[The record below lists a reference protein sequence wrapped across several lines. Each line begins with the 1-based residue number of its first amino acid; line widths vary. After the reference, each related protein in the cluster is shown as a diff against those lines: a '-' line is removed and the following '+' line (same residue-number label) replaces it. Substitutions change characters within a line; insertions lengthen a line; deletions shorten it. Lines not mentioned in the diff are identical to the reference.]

1 MKKYFKIITFI
12 FVSNILFSIANAGS
26 DGSLEIGS
34 KSGSSEINDCFEK
47 INRGIFA
54 FNQGLDKVIFKP
66 VASVY
71 RTLPSPIKTGV
82 SNSLDNLSN
91 LLTIPNNLPPLTRDG
106 SVIAKTAVPKIM
118 LSLSI
123 INFFG
128 AYYVTL
134 VDYIPYEA
142 MYGHIL
148 LGIFPLAPAYFI
160 LFDKIE
166 IVDK

>member
-1 MKKYFKIITFI
+1 MILKSIISGLCILAVIYGIAVKSRLYFNIGY
-12 FVSNILFSIANAGS
+12 FVF
-26 DGSLEIGS
+26 
-34 KSGSSEINDCFEK
+34 
-47 INRGIFA
+47 GIFIV
-54 FNQGLDKVIFKP
+54 FNELNLF
-66 VASVY
+66 ASSNDIIHL
-71 RTLPSPIKTGV
+71 TLAALWSIQV
-82 SNSLDNLSN
+82 V
-91 LLTIPNNLPPLTRDG
+91 LTIPNSLPALTRDG
-106 SVIAKTAVPKIM
+106 SIVAKSAIPKIM

-134 VDYIPYEA
+134 VDYIPYNA

>member
-1 MKKYFKIITFI
+1 MILKSIISGLCILAVIYGIAVKSRMYFNIGY
-12 FVSNILFSIANAGS
+12 FVFGILIVFDQIKLLASSNDLIHLALAALWSI
-26 DGSLEIGS
+26 
-34 KSGSSEINDCFEK
+34 
-47 INRGIFA
+47 
-54 FNQGLDKVIFKP
+54 QV
-66 VASVY
+66 V
-71 RTLPSPIKTGV
+71 
-82 SNSLDNLSN
+82 
-91 LLTIPNNLPPLTRDG
+91 LTIPNSLPALTRDG
-106 SVIAKTAVPKIM
+106 SIVAKSAIPKIM

>member
-1 MKKYFKIITFI
+1 MILKSIISGLCILAVIYGIAIKSRLYFNIGY
-12 FVSNILFSIANAGS
+12 FVF
-26 DGSLEIGS
+26 
-34 KSGSSEINDCFEK
+34 
-47 INRGIFA
+47 GIFIV
-54 FNQGLDKVIFKP
+54 FNELNLF
-66 VASVY
+66 AS
-71 RTLPSPIKTGV
+71 
-82 SNSLDNLSN
+82 SNDIIHLALAALWSIQVV
-91 LLTIPNNLPPLTRDG
+91 LTIPNSLPALTRDG
-106 SVIAKTAVPKIM
+106 SIVAKSAIPKIM

-148 LGIFPLAPAYFI
+148 FGIFPLAPAYFI

>member
-1 MKKYFKIITFI
+1 MILKSIISGLCILAVIYGIVVKSRLYFNIGY
-12 FVSNILFSIANAGS
+12 FVF
-26 DGSLEIGS
+26 
-34 KSGSSEINDCFEK
+34 
-47 INRGIFA
+47 GIFIV
-54 FNQGLDKVIFKP
+54 LDQLTLF
-66 VASVY
+66 AS
-71 RTLPSPIKTGV
+71 
-82 SNSLDNLSN
+82 SNDIIHLALAALWSTQVV
-91 LLTIPNNLPPLTRDG
+91 LTIPNKLPPLTRDG

-118 LSLSI
+118 VCLSI

>member
-1 MKKYFKIITFI
+1 MILKSIISGLCILAVVYGIAIKSRMYFNIGY
-12 FVSNILFSIANAGS
+12 FVFGILIVFDQINLLASSNDLIHLALAALWSI
-26 DGSLEIGS
+26 
-34 KSGSSEINDCFEK
+34 
-47 INRGIFA
+47 
-54 FNQGLDKVIFKP
+54 QV
-66 VASVY
+66 V
-71 RTLPSPIKTGV
+71 
-82 SNSLDNLSN
+82 
-91 LLTIPNNLPPLTRDG
+91 LTIPNSLPALTRDG
-106 SVIAKTAVPKIM
+106 SIVAKSAIPKIM

>member
-1 MKKYFKIITFI
+1 MILKSIISGLCILAVVYGIAVKSRMYFNIGY
-12 FVSNILFSIANAGS
+12 FVFGILIVFDQINLLASSNDLIHLALAALWSI
-26 DGSLEIGS
+26 
-34 KSGSSEINDCFEK
+34 
-47 INRGIFA
+47 
-54 FNQGLDKVIFKP
+54 QV
-66 VASVY
+66 V
-71 RTLPSPIKTGV
+71 
-82 SNSLDNLSN
+82 
-91 LLTIPNNLPPLTRDG
+91 LTIPNSLPALTRDG
-106 SVIAKTAVPKIM
+106 SIVAKSAIPKIM

>member
-1 MKKYFKIITFI
+1 MILKSIISGLCILAVVYGIAVKSRIYFNIGY
-12 FVSNILFSIANAGS
+12 FVFGILIVFDQLNLFASSNDLIHLALAALWSI
-26 DGSLEIGS
+26 
-34 KSGSSEINDCFEK
+34 
-47 INRGIFA
+47 
-54 FNQGLDKVIFKP
+54 QV
-66 VASVY
+66 V
-71 RTLPSPIKTGV
+71 
-82 SNSLDNLSN
+82 
-91 LLTIPNNLPPLTRDG
+91 LTIPNSLPALTRDG
-106 SVIAKTAVPKIM
+106 SIVAKSAIPKIM

-134 VDYIPYEA
+134 VDYIPYDA

-148 LGIFPLAPAYFI
+148 LGIFPIAPAYFI

>member
-1 MKKYFKIITFI
+1 MILKSIVSVLCILAVIYGIVVKSRKYFNIGY
-12 FVSNILFSIANAGS
+12 FVF
-26 DGSLEIGS
+26 
-34 KSGSSEINDCFEK
+34 
-47 INRGIFA
+47 GIFIV
-54 FNQGLDKVIFKP
+54 FDQLTLF
-66 VASVY
+66 AS
-71 RTLPSPIKTGV
+71 
-82 SNSLDNLSN
+82 SNDIIHLALAALWSTQVV
-91 LLTIPNNLPPLTRDG
+91 LTIPNNLPPLTRDG

-134 VDYIPYEA
+134 VDYIPFEA

>member
-1 MKKYFKIITFI
+1 MILKSIISGLCILAVVYGIAVKSRMYFNIGY
-12 FVSNILFSIANAGS
+12 FVFGILIVFDQIKLLASSNDLIHLALAALWSI
-26 DGSLEIGS
+26 
-34 KSGSSEINDCFEK
+34 
-47 INRGIFA
+47 
-54 FNQGLDKVIFKP
+54 QV
-66 VASVY
+66 V
-71 RTLPSPIKTGV
+71 
-82 SNSLDNLSN
+82 
-91 LLTIPNNLPPLTRDG
+91 LTIPNSLPALTRDG
-106 SVIAKTAVPKIM
+106 SIVAKSAIPKIM

>member
-1 MKKYFKIITFI
+1 MILKSIISGLCILAVVYGIAVKSRIYFNIGYFVFGILIVFDQLNLFASSNDIINLT
-12 FVSNILFSIANAGS
+12 LAALWSI
-26 DGSLEIGS
+26 
-34 KSGSSEINDCFEK
+34 
-47 INRGIFA
+47 
-54 FNQGLDKVIFKP
+54 QV
-66 VASVY
+66 V
-71 RTLPSPIKTGV
+71 
-82 SNSLDNLSN
+82 
-91 LLTIPNNLPPLTRDG
+91 LTIPNSLPALTRDE
-106 SVIAKTAVPKIM
+106 SIVAKSAIPKIM